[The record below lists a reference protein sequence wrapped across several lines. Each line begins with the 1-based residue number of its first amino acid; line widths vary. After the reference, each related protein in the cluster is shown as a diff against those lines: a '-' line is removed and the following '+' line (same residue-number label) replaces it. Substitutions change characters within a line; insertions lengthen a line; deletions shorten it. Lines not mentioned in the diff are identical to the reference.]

1 MFLLCIANTE
11 LSKIPNLSAAGENP
25 EAIRYTVPSDAE
37 LLFWGKCLT
46 ASILPLD
53 PEGHP
58 TPAIFT
64 RAAYIMANFPVMV
77 VRTGSFLPPACPYIE
92 IPSSPG
98 SNPLEKP
105 AVEEAKRIYS
115 WAKALG
121 DHLSSLDSLM
131 VIGESVPGGT
141 TSAFLVLKALG
152 YDGMVSSASPNNPS
166 NLKIKIWENCRKRYN
181 ITEGTFC
188 NKGLDAVTLL
198 GDPMQ
203 ATVAGMAMGSFNKS
217 RVILAGG
224 TQMLAVA
231 AVLRHEGYDG
241 DIEIATTKYI
251 ALDKSAHFAS
261 LAENLRVKAHV
272 VPMDLSGSAYKG
284 LSDYEKGYVKEG
296 VGAGG
301 ALWYANH
308 LGVPTEVVV
317 NAAEQIYANL
327 LEGIS
332 S

>member
-1 MFLLCIANTE
+1 
-11 LSKIPNLSAAGENP
+11 
-25 EAIRYTVPSDAE
+25 
-37 LLFWGKCLT
+37 
-46 ASILPLD
+46 
-53 PEGHP
+53 
-58 TPAIFT
+58 
-64 RAAYIMANFPVMV
+64 
-77 VRTGSFLPPACPYIE
+77 
-92 IPSSPG
+92 
-98 SNPLEKP
+98 
-105 AVEEAKRIYS
+105 
-115 WAKALG
+115 
-121 DHLSSLDSLM
+121 M

-166 NLKIKIWENCRKRYN
+166 NLKIKIWESCRKRYN

-251 ALDKSAHFAS
+251 ALDKSAC
-261 LAENLRVKAHV
+261 
-272 VPMDLSGSAYKG
+272 
-284 LSDYEKGYVKEG
+284 
-296 VGAGG
+296 
-301 ALWYANH
+301 
-308 LGVPTEVVV
+308 
-317 NAAEQIYANL
+317 L
-327 LEGIS
+327 LYTS
-332 S
+332 RCV

>member
-11 LSKIPNLSAAGENP
+11 LSKIPNLSAAGENL

-37 LLFWGKCLT
+37 LLFWGKCLST
-46 ASILPLD
+46 STLPLD

-64 RAAYIMANFPVMV
+64 RAAYVKANFPVMV
-77 VRTGSFLPPACPYIE
+77 VRSGSFLPPACPYME
-92 IPSSPG
+92 ISSSPG
-98 SNPLEKP
+98 ANPLEKP
-105 AVEEAKRIYS
+105 AVEEAERIYS
-115 WAKALG
+115 WAKILG
-121 DHLSSLDSLM
+121 DHLSLLDSLM

-152 YDGMVSSASPNNPS
+152 YDGMVSSANPNNPS
-166 NLKIKIWENCRKRYN
+166 SLKIKIWESCRKRYN
-181 ITEGTFC
+181 IAEGTFC

-203 ATVAGMAMGSFNKS
+203 AAVAGMAMGSFDKS

-251 ALDKSAHFAS
+251 ALDKSAHFTS
-261 LAENLRVKAHV
+261 LAEDLRVKAHI

-301 ALWYANH
+301 ALWYADY
-308 LGVPTEVVV
+308 LGVSTEAVI

-332 S
+332 